1 MCSEGRGNESLISRK
16 GDGNIAWIND
26 RWVDRDE
33 RAEMIASLDELIG
46 AMSADVA
53 VLSPEEEAELA
64 QYLEEFERLNR
75 IHRAESDLL
84 YFALEYFSEARN
96 PGNPG
101 NWDGFDITDVSEAPE
116 FHREICATMDD
127 VSLRQVNAKVAR
139 GAPRSHAKS
148 TYLSRA
154 FPTREI
160 VYRHR
165 KYITNISETPAV
177 STGNLE
183 WIAGQLKSN
192 EKLRRDFGPLL
203 NPKQQMNPKDN
214 SSEFVAWEPAP
225 NGTQRQLTKMEAAS
239 TNQALRGRN
248 WDGVRPDLIICDDL
262 EDIRSNAATPEL
274 RQKMRDW
281 FSQTVMPLG
290 DPRGK
295 KTAIVYMGTVVHVES
310 LLLTVM
316 KRSDFNSKLYK
327 ALIEE
332 PERSDLWDKC
342 RETYLNP
349 ELDDRAAAA
358 REFYEANREE
368 MDRGAVV
375 LWPEVQPLWKL
386 MTWKW
391 DNGSKAFNTE
401 YQNTPIDEESA
412 IFNPETFRYY
422 DESDLFD
429 EHGRPI
435 PLDFYAFW
443 DIAQGKSNRS
453 DYNAIVTVGKHRQ
466 TGVLYVIDAWARKCP
481 AHVALDASV
490 TAIVEYGHKTF
501 AIETVGAQHDMY
513 RQLLERL
520 RKEHIGSTRVKAVVS
535 RTKKEIRIESLEPLI
550 ESGFLRF
557 NRSHRLLLEQM
568 EQFPSGT
575 HDDLPD
581 ALAGAVEA
589 AGGLARQG
597 RVWGKKPKGL

>member
-1 MCSEGRGNESLISRK
+1 
-16 GDGNIAWIND
+16 
-26 RWVDRDE
+26 
-33 RAEMIASLDELIG
+33 MIASLDDLIG
-46 AMSADVA
+46 AMTANIDS
-53 VLSPEEEAELA
+53 LTSEEEAELA
-64 QYLEEFERLNR
+64 HYLDELERLSR
-75 IHRAESDLL
+75 INRAEGDLL

-96 PGNPG
+96 PGNSG
-101 NWDGFDITDVSEAPE
+101 NWDGFDIEHESESPD

-127 VSLRQVNAKVAR
+127 VSMREVNAKVSRA
-139 GAPRSHAKS
+139 APRSHAKS

-160 VYRHR
+160 AYRHR
-165 KYITNISETPAV
+165 KYIINISETPAV

-183 WIAGQLKSN
+183 WIANQLKSN

-203 NPKQQMNPKDN
+203 HPKQQMNPKDN
-214 SSEFVAWEPAP
+214 STEFVAWEPAA
-225 NGTQRQLTKMEAAS
+225 NGTQRQLAKMEAAS

-262 EDIRSNAATPEL
+262 EDIRSNAATPEQ

-281 FSQTVMPLG
+281 FSQTVVPLG
-290 DPRGK
+290 DPKGL
-295 KTAIVYMGTVVHVES
+295 KTALVYMGTVVHHDS

-332 PERSDLWDKC
+332 PERTDLWDKC
-342 RETYLNP
+342 REIYLN
-349 ELDDRAAAA
+349 LDDEGRADRAWC
-358 REFYEANREE
+358 FYEANREE

-375 LWPEVQPLWKL
+375 LWPEAQPIWKL

-422 DESDLFD
+422 DESDLYD

-435 PLDFYAFW
+435 PLDYYAFW
-443 DIAQGKSNRS
+443 DIAQGKNSRS
-453 DYNAIVTVGKHRQ
+453 DYNAIVTIGKHRR
-466 TGVLYVIDAWARKCP
+466 TNVMYVIDAWARKCP
-481 AHVALDASV
+481 AHIALDESV
-490 TAIVEYGHKTF
+490 TTIVEYGHREF

-513 RQLLERL
+513 RQLIERL
-520 RKEHIGSTRVKAVVS
+520 RKEQVGITRVKPVVS
-535 RTKKEIRIESLEPLI
+535 RTKKEIRIESIEPLI
-550 ESGFLRF
+550 ESGYLRF
-557 NRSHRLLLEQM
+557 NRSHRLLLEQL

-581 ALAGAVEA
+581 ALAGAIEA
-589 AGGLARQG
+589 AGGVVRRG
-597 RVWGKKPKGL
+597 RTWHKKPKGF